1 MRTASPPEGDR
12 LPAGRRRPPNRRAR
26 TYGWLRWLHIYT
38 SMLSLLIVLFFALTG
53 ITLNHPEWTFG
64 GAEKRQEVKGTLP
77 ANWRANGQVN
87 WLAVV
92 EYLRAQG
99 VHGVVDDYRSDAGQG
114 SVSFKAPGYAA
125 DAFIELPSGK
135 YTLTTDEQGA
145 LAVLNDLHRGRDAG
159 GAWSWAVDLAG
170 GFLALIALTGLGLL
184 LFLKKIR
191 LAALLTLL
199 GGGALVLLALRLGS

>member
-1 MRTASPPEGDR
+1 MRTASRPEN
-12 LPAGRRRPPNRRAR
+12 GRAAPQKRPRTWRAR
-26 TYGWLRWLHIYT
+26 TFGWLRWLHIYT

-64 GAEKRQEVKGTLP
+64 GAAKRAEVKGTLP
-77 ANWRANGQVN
+77 PTWRVNGQVN

-99 VHGVVDDYRSDAGQG
+99 VHGVVGDYRADATQG

-125 DAFIELPSGK
+125 DAFFEVPSGK

-145 LAVLNDLHRGRDAG
+145 LAVLNDFHRGRDAG
-159 GAWSWAVDLAG
+159 GAWAWAVDLAG
-170 GFLALIALTGLGLL
+170 GFLALISLTGLGLL

-199 GGGALVLLALRLGS
+199 GGAALVLLAMRLGG